1 VWSTMRSAGAGIDD
15 AGQRAAASRR
25 NALPRHR
32 FGPRGGGPARDERV
46 RPRPPLVPVF
56 VLDSPLMTS
65 VVIVGSGFTGF
76 TCARRLARL
85 LGRRKAPVD
94 ITIVSPVDYMLYT
107 PLLPDVAGGLVDAR
121 FVAIPLANTLKGV
134 HAVRGRVDGV
144 DFERHTLTYCD
155 PEERSHTMSWDR
167 LVLTPGSVTRLFD
180 VPGLATHARGLKT
193 TAEALYLRD
202 HFIEQLEL
210 AAIEDD
216 PEAAAARRTVVVVG
230 ASYSGTELVAQL
242 RALADAAAKQMG
254 FNAADVRFLLLDL
267 AEQVMPEVGEKLGE
281 AALKVLRRRGID
293 VRLGVTLK
301 EAHAD
306 HVVLSDD
313 SRIDTHTIAW
323 VTGVTGAPLI
333 QDLGL
338 PTERGRLK
346 VHADLQVPG
355 HPEVFA
361 AGDAAA
367 VPDLTQPGKITP
379 PTAQHATRQGK
390 VLARNVA
397 ASLGYGSPKQYKHH
411 NLGLVV
417 DLGPRYAVANPLNVH
432 LSGPLAKVVTRSYHL
447 YAIPRPLNRWAVSLA
462 YLTDALFDRSV
473 VSIGLTSEEDAQF
486 TASEGIP
493 MPKAT

>member
-1 VWSTMRSAGAGIDD
+1 M
-15 AGQRAAASRR
+15 
-25 NALPRHR
+25 
-32 FGPRGGGPARDERV
+32 
-46 RPRPPLVPVF
+46 
-56 VLDSPLMTS
+56 
-65 VVIVGSGFTGF
+65 IVGSGFTGF
-76 TCARRLARL
+76 TCAQRLARIL
-85 LGRRKAPVD
+85 RRRRAEVD
-94 ITIVSPVDYMLYT
+94 ITIISPVDYMLYT
-107 PLLPDVAGGLVDAR
+107 PLLPDVAGGVVDAR

-144 DFERHTLTYCD
+144 DFARHTLAWCD
-155 PEERSHTMSWDR
+155 PEERSHTMPWDR

-180 VPGLATHARGLKT
+180 VPGLATCARGLKT

-202 HFIEQLEL
+202 HFVEQLEL
-210 AAIEDD
+210 ANIDDD
-216 PEAAAARRTVVVVG
+216 PRVAAARRTVVVVG

-242 RALADAAAKQMG
+242 RALADAAAKQMR
-254 FNAADVRFLLLDL
+254 FDPAAVRFVLLDL
-267 AEQVMPEVGEKLGE
+267 AEQVMPEVGKKLGD
-281 AALKVLRRRGID
+281 AAQKVLRRRGID
-293 VRLGVTLK
+293 VRLGLTLK

-313 SRIDTHTIAW
+313 SRIETRTVAW

-346 VHADLQVPG
+346 VRADLQVPD
-355 HPEVFA
+355 HPDVFA

-397 ASLGYGSPKQYKHH
+397 ASLGYGTPKEYKHR

-417 DLGPRYAVANPLNVH
+417 DLGPWHAVANPLNIH
-432 LSGPLAKVVTRSYHL
+432 LSGLPAKIVTRSYHL
-447 YAIPRPLNRWAVSLA
+447 YAIPRGVNRWAVSLA
-462 YLTDALFDRSV
+462 YLTDLLFARSV
-473 VSIGLTSEEDAQF
+473 VSIGLASEEEAQF
-486 TASEGIP
+486 AASEGIP
-493 MPKAT
+493 MPKTG